1 MTPRHETVLTR
12 YHAAWSDVLAA
23 QREIADAAPVGEARR
38 REEALYGA
46 FVAFREAQM
55 DYYTWLGLTVIDV
68 QRTVNEIRELIEKH
82 HA

>member
-12 YHAAWSDVLAA
+12 YHAAWSDLLAA
-23 QREIADAAPVGEARR
+23 QRDIVDATPVGEARR
-38 REEALYGA
+38 REETLYSA
-46 FVAFREAQM
+46 FVVFREAQM

-68 QRTVNEIRELIEKH
+68 QRTVNEIRDLIERH